1 MGRWVVT
8 RFLVALALA
17 GCAVD
22 VAPMPPPAPGPDPGP
37 LPVDPTSAEP
47 TCPGG
52 CTIKEWAYA
61 GRDGEPSQCPQ
72 GSSIVSAVCVP
83 VVDGATCGEPYAADA
98 PGTWACDAGCAINYV
113 CRHYRW
119 CDATASACPVPS

>member
-22 VAPMPPPAPGPDPGP
+22 VATTPQPAPDPGP
-37 LPVDPTSAEP
+37 LPVEP
-47 TCPGG
+47 APASTCPGG

-61 GRDGEPSQCPQ
+61 GRECEPSQCPLD
-72 GSSIVSAVCVP
+72 SSIVSAVCVL
-83 VVDGATCGEPYAADA
+83 VADGATCGEPYPADA
-98 PGTWACDAGCAINYV
+98 PGTWACDSGCAINYV

-119 CDATASACPVPS
+119 CDETASACLVPS